1 MRKIMASLDVGTN
14 SIKLIVGEM
23 ISGKLNILAVAET
36 PSKGVKK
43 GIIVNKEETLECIK
57 KVKNDVETILELPI
71 TKMLVTVPSN
81 DVNLTVNTASI
92 AIDNEDHVVTGQD
105 ITSVIKKS
113 TRNVVPSN
121 MELVSVSPIVFVLD
135 EDKKTTSPKNAIAN
149 KLSVKTIIA
158 MAPKQTIYPV
168 IDILETL
175 EIEVVDINF
184 GVMASYYE
192 FKNEMTNKNTGV
204 IIDIG
209 HASTEIAVFNKGV
222 MSNLKKLDLG
232 GSNVDNDIAY
242 IYKINHNEAHHL
254 KETLALATP
263 REANPKNKVK
273 LTNKDGEEIE
283 INQVNLSKI
292 VKSRLEEILS
302 LAKREINLLTKKE
315 ISYIIVTGGMIEL
328 TDFSLII
335 EEIFGHDITLGDI
348 KEIGVRHNKYSAALG
363 LIKWYH
369 YNNILKDKDYSMFSI
384 EEQEELSGINK
395 RLDNTVLG
403 KIFSYFFDN

>member
-1 MRKIMASLDVGTN
+1 MRKIMASLDVGPN

-149 KLSVKTIIA
+149 INN
-158 MAPKQTIYPV
+158 
-168 IDILETL
+168 
-175 EIEVVDINF
+175 EIV
-184 GVMASYYE
+184 
-192 FKNEMTNKNTGV
+192 
-204 IIDIG
+204 
-209 HASTEIAVFNKGV
+209 
-222 MSNLKKLDLG
+222 
-232 GSNVDNDIAY
+232 
-242 IYKINHNEAHHL
+242 
-254 KETLALATP
+254 
-263 REANPKNKVK
+263 
-273 LTNKDGEEIE
+273 
-283 INQVNLSKI
+283 
-292 VKSRLEEILS
+292 
-302 LAKREINLLTKKE
+302 
-315 ISYIIVTGGMIEL
+315 
-328 TDFSLII
+328 
-335 EEIFGHDITLGDI
+335 
-348 KEIGVRHNKYSAALG
+348 
-363 LIKWYH
+363 
-369 YNNILKDKDYSMFSI
+369 
-384 EEQEELSGINK
+384 
-395 RLDNTVLG
+395 
-403 KIFSYFFDN
+403 